1 MFHFTGTS
9 VDIAL
14 DRILYKIDNYEL
26 ASGDIVSDLEIS
38 KELDISRT
46 PIREAIRILLDNGL
60 LEKKGSKVIVKPITL
75 VDISEILEV
84 REAIEKMSIDIIIN
98 KNKGLLKEQLDTLK
112 EIHNKLYND
121 ISSGDFT
128 SNFKYDELFHS
139 KLIEFSNNSRLI
151 TISQRISL
159 QGQRLRWITLLTP
172 NRFLETI
179 DEHSII
185 ISGIENLDFKTTI
198 EAISSHLGN
207 SRENYFKILNNSQWN
222 KIAMQMQNM
231 TL

>member
-14 DRILYKIDNYEL
+14 NKILDKIDNYEL
-26 ASGDIVSDLEIS
+26 SSGDIVSDLEIS
-38 KELDISRT
+38 KQLDISRT

-75 VDISEILEV
+75 DDISEILEV

-98 KNKGLLKEQLDTLK
+98 KNKGLSKEQLSELK
-112 EIHNKLYND
+112 EIHTKLYND

-139 KLIEFSNNSRLI
+139 KLIEYSNNSRLVN
-151 TISQRISL
+151 ISQRISL

-172 NRFLETI
+172 NRYLETI
-179 DEHSII
+179 DEHSVI
-185 ISGIENLDFKTTI
+185 ISGIETLDFQTTVG
-198 EAISSHLGN
+198 AISSHLGN

>member
-14 DRILYKIDNYEL
+14 NKILDKIDNYEL
-26 ASGDIVSDLEIS
+26 SSGDIVSDLEIS
-38 KELDISRT
+38 KQLDISRT

-75 VDISEILEV
+75 DDISEILEV

-98 KNKGLLKEQLDTLK
+98 KNKGLSKAQLDELQ
-112 EIHNKLYND
+112 EIHTKLYND

-139 KLIEFSNNSRLI
+139 KLIEFSNNSRLVN
-151 TISQRISL
+151 ISHRISL

-172 NRFLETI
+172 NRYLETI
-179 DEHSII
+179 DEHLVII
-185 ISGIENLDFKTTI
+185 TGLKNLDFDTTI
-198 EAISSHLGN
+198 NAISSHLDN
-207 SRENYFKILNNSQWN
+207 SRKNYFNILNNSQWN